1 MASPQAFALLV
12 LSEASLSSGGNTE
25 TGYLALECV
34 TITHPGATS
43 AQDRDVYLVLRVNT
57 TETPLDPERPVQRLD
72 GPGSR
77 VYSFL
82 GTPNDP
88 TDLTLTLRLPNPQ
101 DPNYPAYLEDLETF
115 EGILRQYHS
124 DFRTSE
130 KGSEKGGD
138 PFSEPTSLGKGS
150 NVTIGGQTHN
160 KDLRG
165 HLVMVDEK
173 SGEVVGEV
181 EDRFRIQED
190 PAMHARGHE
199 NDPVVIEVSE
209 DALTGA
215 QSDANAL
222 TAFARIVTPDQAN
235 WITNT
240 ATVVSSAISL
250 TTNLVV
256 TTITAASNLYI
267 SHSKPS
273 PHHSGASTPVGDGPS
288 SAGSSRGSAPPL
300 PPRPKALV
308 FLTSENTRKNLSKV
322 HAVSGEAVKVS
333 AKTVGYID
341 SMIRRA
347 MGAKPKR
354 DRTAFMRTGTPSST
368 PPPSAATEKG
378 GLAPPPYSG
387 SGSSRSP
394 SPGVPPPLPPRD
406 RTKLTNKD
414 RILISADLILST
426 IDDSTRKI
434 LDAGTQ
440 QVGKVMHHKY
450 GEEAAHSSMMMA
462 NTARNVGLVYVDMRG
477 VGRRALLKRAGKNF
491 IKARFSSNE
500 IPVAQPAASGAATPA
515 RN

>member
-1 MASPQAFALLV
+1 M
-12 LSEASLSSGGNTE
+12 
-25 TGYLALECV
+25 
-34 TITHPGATS
+34 
-43 AQDRDVYLVLRVNT
+43 
-57 TETPLDPERPVQRLD
+57 
-72 GPGSR
+72 
-77 VYSFL
+77 
-82 GTPNDP
+82 
-88 TDLTLTLRLPNPQ
+88 
-101 DPNYPAYLEDLETF
+101 ETF

-124 DFRTSE
+124 DFRSSE
-130 KGSEKGGD
+130 KGSDTFSD
-138 PFSEPTSLGKGS
+138 PPTPKTDLKGS
-150 NVTIGGQTHN
+150 NVTVGGTTHD

-173 SGEVVGEV
+173 SGEVVGQV

-190 PAMHARGHE
+190 PAMHTKGHE
-199 NDPVVIEVSE
+199 NDPVVIEVPE

-250 TTNLVV
+250 TTNLVI

-267 SHSKPS
+267 NHSKPS
-273 PHHSGASTPVGDGPS
+273 PHHSGASTPVSAEGAT
-288 SAGSSRGSAPPL
+288 AGSSRGPPPPL

-308 FLTSENTRKNLSKV
+308 FLTSESTRKNLSKV

-354 DRTAFMRTGTPSST
+354 DRTAFMRTGSAPGS
-368 PPPSAATEKG
+368 PIPSAGQEKSG
-378 GLAPPPYSG
+378 GLAPPPYTGAG

-394 SPGVPPPLPPRD
+394 SPGPPPPLPPR
-406 RTKLTNKD
+406 KLTTKD
-414 RILISADLILST
+414 RVLISADLILST

-450 GEEAAHSSMMMA
+450 GEEAAQSSLLMA
-462 NTARNVGLVYVDMRG
+462 NTARNVGLVYVDVRG

-491 IKARFSSNE
+491 VKARFSSNE
-500 IPVAQPAASGAATPA
+500 IPLAQPAAAGGSSTPA